1 MRSLRSL
8 LNYSKPMIRISRL
21 LVILSLL
28 QLAAVPVVTAQRF
41 FDTKGMGLMKGQQP
55 GTAKLNYGD
64 SQAAAIRAL
73 GKPTKTA
80 KMYFEMDNDMATV
93 YYYRTN
99 KLYFLKGHL
108 VEFELND
115 NTLVF
120 GKMPAQALRIGSK
133 LTAVVGQAKT
143 AKAKRY
149 LLNNQPLVDL
159 IVDTKP
165 GKSRNV
171 NYATVAYNSTR
182 YGTVNTDASI
192 EILFDMNNR
201 VILIATSN

>member
-1 MRSLRSL
+1 
-8 LNYSKPMIRISRL
+8 MIRISIV
-21 LVILSLL
+21 LVILALL
-28 QLAAVPVVTAQRF
+28 ELASAPVATAQRF

-55 GTAKLNYGD
+55 GTSKLNYGD
-64 SQAAAIRAL
+64 NRAVAVKVL

-80 KMYFEMDNDMATV
+80 KMYFEIEHDTAVV

-108 VEFELND
+108 IDFELND
-115 NTLVF
+115 NTLAF
-120 GKMPAQALRIGSK
+120 GKTPDQALRIGSR
-133 LTAVVGQAKT
+133 LIVVAGQAKT
-143 AKAKRY
+143 ASAKRY

-171 NYATVAYNSTR
+171 NYSTVAYNSIR
-182 YGTVNTDASI
+182 YGTINSDASI
-192 EILFDMNNR
+192 EILFDANNK

>member
-8 LNYSKPMIRISRL
+8 LNHSKRMIRISRL

-28 QLAAVPVVTAQRF
+28 QLAAAPVATAQRF

-55 GTAKLNYGD
+55 GTVKLNYGD
-64 SQAAAIRAL
+64 SQAAAIKAL

-171 NYATVAYNSTR
+171 NYVTVAYNSIR

-192 EILFDMNNR
+192 TLLFNTNNR